1 MHRMK
6 HLILSIFLFIC
17 GIAFNQTSS
26 EPTSGISAQRIQN
39 ELTIDGELSEKEW
52 LTAPEAHSF
61 TQLQPYPG
69 NESRKRTEVRMLY
82 DDNAVYISAIC
93 FDNPD
98 SVSKV
103 LSIRDD
109 YNPNL
114 DIFGVYLDTYNDDQN
129 GFYFGVTSRGVQI
142 DAKIQ
147 GSNYIGELNLAWS
160 SATAL
165 TEKGWVL
172 EIRIPYSAIR
182 FPNTEIQK
190 WGINFSREISRYRE
204 NSTWVKVNPD
214 LENFLIENGEVIGI
228 KGIKPPLRLALMPYV
243 SSYLDRIPKGDGT
256 FGLTRSLNGG
266 MDIKYGVNEAFTL
279 DVTLVPDFGQV
290 VFDQQVLNLSPFE
303 VQFNENRQFFT
314 EGTELFN
321 KAGLFYSR
329 RIGIQSP
336 YKVVTTMLGPDEY
349 LKNVPSGSKLYNAT
363 KLSGRMSNGLGIGV
377 FNAVNA
383 AQYGTAVNYDSGLER
398 EVLISPLTNYNVFV
412 LDQNLK
418 NNSSVT
424 FTNTSVLRS
433 GEFYDANVSG
443 LNFNANTK
451 NNKFNF
457 NGKTTVSVQS
467 SANSSIGYN
476 YNFNFGKQR
485 GTWVYGVGYLEES
498 DKFDPN
504 DLGFNYNNNKRILE
518 VSGAYRNFKP
528 KWKELTKVIL
538 SASISSMRLYEPN
551 NYVGTYS
558 NLGFVIVS
566 KSFNATGFGN
576 NNTLTN
582 NYDYFEPRVWGSF
595 FVRPKN
601 YSFNYWISTNYQ
613 KRLALDAG
621 TNYIIVQRE
630 NWKEYG
636 YYVSPRIRFTDFI
649 AFSYNWSQD
658 FERNSEGYAVPFD
671 EPVNLPSG
679 IIFGNRDRINTTQ
692 TISLEYILTNRMG
705 ITFRLRHYRS
715 AINYHYFGTLNE
727 QGLVD
732 AIPSYQGLNNNDE
745 SAYNINYN
753 AFTIDCQYRW
763 VFQPNSEFN
772 IVWKNSIFSAD
783 KDVQSMYWS
792 NLQNTLAN
800 GPVNSISFKLIYWLD
815 AGQAFG
821 KLKL

>member
-1 MHRMK
+1 MK
-6 HLILSIFLFIC
+6 RFLLLLFLLPYLLV
-17 GIAFNQTSS
+17 FSQTVT
-26 EPTSGISAQRIQN
+26 EPITRISAQRIN
-39 ELTIDGELSEKEW
+39 AELIIDGKLSEKEW
-52 LTAPEAHSF
+52 QKASAVHSF
-61 TQLQPYPG
+61 TQLKPYPG
-69 NESRKRTEVRMLY
+69 NEARKPTEVRMLY
-82 DDNAVYISAIC
+82 DNNAVYISAIC
-93 FDNPD
+93 FDDPD
-98 SVSKV
+98 SVSNV

-114 DIFGVYLDTYNDDQN
+114 DIFGIFLDTYNDDQN
-129 GFYFGVTSRGVQI
+129 GFYFGLTSRGVQI

-160 SATAL
+160 SATQL
-165 TEKGWVL
+165 TEQGWTL
-172 EIRIPYSAIR
+172 EVRIPYSAIR
-182 FPNTEIQK
+182 FPNTEVQK
-190 WGINFSREISRYRE
+190 WGMNFSREIARYRE
-204 NSTWVKVNPD
+204 ESTWVKVNPD
-214 LENFLIENGEVIGI
+214 LENFLIESGEVVGI
-228 KGIKPPLRLALMPYV
+228 KGIKPPLRLALMPYI

-256 FGLTRSLNGG
+256 FGWTRSFNGG

-329 RIGIQSP
+329 RIGIQAP
-336 YKVVTTMLGPDEY
+336 QKVITTMLTPDEY
-349 LKNVPSGSKLYNAT
+349 LKNVPLGSKLYNAT
-363 KLSGRMSNGLGIGV
+363 KLSGRMKNGLGIGV

-383 AQYGTAVNYDSGLER
+383 AQYGTAVNYDSGMER
-398 EVLISPLTNYNVFV
+398 QVMISPLTNYNVFV

-457 NGKTTVSVQS
+457 NGKTTVSVQR

-485 GTWVYGVGYLEES
+485 GTWIYGIGYIEES
-498 DKFDPN
+498 DQYDPN

-518 VSGAYRNFKP
+518 ASGAYRNFKP
-528 KWKELTKVIL
+528 KNKQLTKIIVSGSL
-538 SASISSMRLYEPN
+538 SSIRLYAPN

-558 NLGFVIVS
+558 NLGLVVVS

-576 NNTLTN
+576 YNTLTK
-582 NYDYFEPRVWGSF
+582 NYDYFEPRVWGSYF
-595 FVRPKN
+595 QRPKTYN
-601 YSFNYWISTNYQ
+601 FTYWVSTNYQ

-621 TNYIIVQRE
+621 VNYTLVQRAE
-630 NWKEYG
+630 WKEYG
-636 YYVSPRIRFTDFI
+636 YNVSPRIRFTDFI

-671 EPVNLPSG
+671 EPANLPSG

-692 TISLEYILTNRMG
+692 TISLEYIMTNRMG

-715 AINYHYFGTLNE
+715 AINYHYFGTLSE
-727 QGLVD
+727 QGLID
-732 AIPSYQGLNNNDE
+732 AIPSYQGLNNIGE

-800 GPVNSISFKLIYWLD
+800 GPVNSLSFKLIYWLD
-815 AGQAFG
+815 AGSMISKI
-821 KLKL
+821 KL

>member
-1 MHRMK
+1 LQRMK
-6 HLILSIFLFIC
+6 HLLFPIFLFIC

-336 YKVVTTMLGPDEY
+336 YNVISTMLGPDEY
-349 LKNVPSGSKLYNAT
+349 LKDVPTGSKLYNAT

-383 AQYGTAVNYDSGLER
+383 AQYGTAVNYDSGMER
-398 EVLISPLTNYNVFV
+398 EILISPLTNYNVFV
-412 LDQNLK
+412 LDQNLR

-424 FTNTSVLRS
+424 FTNTSVLRTGS
-433 GEFYDANVSG
+433 FYDANVSG

-457 NGKTTVSVQS
+457 NGKTTVSVQRS
-467 SANSSIGYN
+467 ENSKIGYN

-538 SASISSMRLYEPN
+538 SASVSSMRLYAPN
-551 NYVGTYS
+551 NYIGTYS
-558 NLGFVIVS
+558 NFGFVVVS
-566 KSFNATGFGN
+566 KTFNATGFGN

-595 FVRPKN
+595 FLRPKN

-613 KRLALDAG
+613 KRLAIDAG

-636 YYVSPRIRFTDFI
+636 YYVSPRIRFTDFLSM
-649 AFSYNWSQD
+649 SYNWNQD
-658 FERNSEGYAVPFD
+658 FERNSEGYAVAFD
-671 EPVNLPSG
+671 EPVNAPSG
-679 IIFGNRDRINTTQ
+679 IIFGKRDRINTTQ
-692 TISLEYILTNRMG
+692 TISMDYILTNRMG

-715 AINYHYFGTLNE
+715 AINYHNFGTLNA
-727 QGLVD
+727 QGLIDV
-732 AIPSYQGLNNNDE
+732 IGTYEGLNSKGE

-753 AFTIDCQYRW
+753 AFTIDFQYRW

-783 KDVQSMYWS
+783 KNVQSMYWS

-815 AGQAFG
+815 AGQALG

>member
-1 MHRMK
+1 
-6 HLILSIFLFIC
+6 
-17 GIAFNQTSS
+17 
-26 EPTSGISAQRIQN
+26 
-39 ELTIDGELSEKEW
+39 
-52 LTAPEAHSF
+52 
-61 TQLQPYPG
+61 
-69 NESRKRTEVRMLY
+69 
-82 DDNAVYISAIC
+82 
-93 FDNPD
+93 
-98 SVSKV
+98 
-103 LSIRDD
+103 
-109 YNPNL
+109 
-114 DIFGVYLDTYNDDQN
+114 
-129 GFYFGVTSRGVQI
+129 
-142 DAKIQ
+142 
-147 GSNYIGELNLAWS
+147 
-160 SATAL
+160 
-165 TEKGWVL
+165 
-172 EIRIPYSAIR
+172 
-182 FPNTEIQK
+182 
-190 WGINFSREISRYRE
+190 
-204 NSTWVKVNPD
+204 VKVNPD
-214 LENFLIENGEVIGI
+214 LENFLIESGEVVGI

-256 FGLTRSLNGG
+256 FGWTRSLNGG

-329 RIGIQSP
+329 RIGIQAP

-349 LKNVPSGSKLYNAT
+349 LKNIPSGSKLYNAT

-398 EVLISPLTNYNVFV
+398 EVMISPLTNYNVFV

-457 NGKTTVSVQS
+457 NGKTTMSVQR

-476 YNFNFGKQR
+476 YNLNFGKQR
-485 GTWVYGVGYLEES
+485 GTWVYGIGYLEES

-504 DLGFNYNNNKRILE
+504 DLGFNYNNNKRIAE
-518 VSGAYRNFKP
+518 VSGGFRNFQP
-528 KWKELTKVIL
+528 KWKQLTKVIL
-538 SASISSMRLYEPN
+538 SASISTMRLYEPN

-558 NLGFVIVS
+558 NLGFVVVS

-613 KRLALDAG
+613 KRIALDAG
-621 TNYIIVQRE
+621 TNYIIVQRD

-636 YYVSPRIRFTDFI
+636 YYFSPRIRFTDFI

-692 TISLEYILTNRMG
+692 TISMEYILTNRMG

-715 AINYHYFGTLNE
+715 AINYHYFGSLNE
-727 QGLVD
+727 QGLID
-732 AIPSYQGLNNNDE
+732 AIPSYEGLNNLGE

-800 GPVNSISFKLIYWLD
+800 GPVNSLSFKLIYWLD
-815 AGQAFG
+815 AGSIISKM
-821 KLKL
+821 KL

>member
-1 MHRMK
+1 MK
-6 HLILSIFLFIC
+6 LFSLALFLISFGLLHS
-17 GIAFNQTSS
+17 
-26 EPTSGISAQRIQN
+26 QN
-39 ELTIDGELSEKEW
+39 EPASSNQLSALRIDHPIQLDGKLDEQGW
-52 LTAPEAHSF
+52 NDAPFIHSF
-61 TQLQPYPG
+61 TQLRPYPG
-69 NESRKRTEVRMLY
+69 NPASKRTEVRVLY
-82 DDNAVYISAIC
+82 DDDALYISAHC
-93 FDNPD
+93 FDDPD
-98 SVSKV
+98 SVSQV

-114 DIFGVYLDTYNDDQN
+114 DVFQIYLDTYNDDQN

-147 GSNYIGELNLAWS
+147 GSNYIGELNLAWGS
-160 SATAL
+160 SVARSDF
-165 TEKGWVL
+165 GWIA

-182 FPNTEIQK
+182 FPKTDVQT
-190 WGINFSREISRYRE
+190 WGINFSRDISRYRE
-204 NSTWVKVNPD
+204 ESTWVKVNPD
-214 LENFLIENGEVIGI
+214 LENFLIENGELVGI
-228 KGIKPPLRLALMPYV
+228 QGIHPPLRLALMPYV
-243 SSYLDRIPKGDGT
+243 SSYFDRVPKADGT
-256 FGLTRSLNGG
+256 FGWTRSFNGG

-329 RIGIQSP
+329 RIGIQAP
-336 YKVVTTMLGPDEY
+336 TKVITTMLNPDEY
-349 LKNVPSGSKLYNAT
+349 LKNVPFGSKLYNAT
-363 KLSGRMSNGLGIGV
+363 KFSGRLKNGLGIGV

-383 AQYGTAVNYDSGLER
+383 PQYGTAVNYDSGMER
-398 EVLISPLTNYNVFV
+398 EVMISPLTNYNVFV

-457 NGKTTVSVQS
+457 NGKTTVSVQQALS
-467 SANSSIGYN
+467 SKVGYN
-476 YNFNFGKQR
+476 YNLNFGKQR

-528 KWKELTKVIL
+528 KWKELTKIIA
-538 SASISSMRLYEPN
+538 SASVSSMRLYAPN
-551 NYVGTYS
+551 NYVGSYS
-558 NLGFVIVS
+558 NLGFILVS

-576 NNTLTN
+576 NNTLTK
-582 NYDYFEPRVWGSF
+582 NYDYFEPRVWGAYF
-595 FVRPKN
+595 LRPKTYN
-601 YSFNYWISTNYQ
+601 FSWWVSSNYQ
-613 KRLALDAG
+613 KRLAIDAG
-621 TNYIIVQRE
+621 LNYNIVKRG

-636 YYVSPRIRFTDFI
+636 YYFSPRIRFTDYLF
-649 AFSYNWSQD
+649 FTYNWSQD
-658 FERNSEGYAVPFD
+658 FEMNSEGYAVAFD
-671 EPVNLPSG
+671 EPVNVPGG
-679 IIFGNRDRINTTQ
+679 IIFGNRDRINSTQ
-692 TISLEYILTNRMG
+692 SVSMDYILTNRMG

-715 AINYHYFGTLNE
+715 SIQYHYFGTLNE
-727 QGLVD
+727 QGLIDPVT
-732 AIPSYQGLNNNDE
+732 SYEGLNSNGA

-753 AFTIDCQYRW
+753 AFTIDFQYRW
-763 VFQPNSEFN
+763 VFQPSSEFN
-772 IVWKNSIFSAD
+772 IVWKNSIFSSD
-783 KDVQSMYWS
+783 KNVQDSYWS
-792 NLQNTLAN
+792 NLQNTFAN
-800 GPVNSISFKLIYWLD
+800 GPVNSLSFKLIYWFD
-815 AGQAFG
+815 AGSAISKF
-821 KLKL
+821 KL

>member
-1 MHRMK
+1 MK
-6 HLILSIFLFIC
+6 RILPFLLFFLFHQSF
-17 GIAFNQTSS
+17 GQSS
-26 EPTSGISAQRIQN
+26 SIPTQQISAKRIQSQIT
-39 ELTIDGELSEKEW
+39 LDGQLKEPIW
-52 LTAPEAHSF
+52 KEVDCVHSF
-61 TQLQPYPG
+61 TQLKPYPG
-69 NESRKRTEVRMLY
+69 NPASKRTEVRMVY
-82 DDNAVYISAIC
+82 DDDALYISAIC

-98 SVSKV
+98 SVSNV

-114 DIFGVYLDTYNDDQN
+114 DVFQIYLDTYNDDQN

-147 GSNYIGELNLAWS
+147 GSNYIGELNLAWG
-160 SATAL
+160 SAVSL
-165 TEKGWVL
+165 SDQGWIAEV
-172 EIRIPYSAIR
+172 RIPYSAIR
-182 FPNTEIQK
+182 FPKKEIQT
-190 WGINFSREISRYRE
+190 WGINFSRDISRYRE
-204 NSTWVKVNPD
+204 ESTWVKVNPD
-214 LENFLIENGEVIGI
+214 LENFLIENGEVVGV
-228 KGIKPPLRLALMPYV
+228 KGIEPPLRLALMPYI
-243 SSYLDRIPKGDGT
+243 SSYLDRIPKGDGG
-256 FGLTRSLNGG
+256 FGWNRSLNGG

-329 RIGIQSP
+329 RIGIQAP
-336 YKVVTTMLGPDEY
+336 RKVITTMLNPDEY
-349 LKNVPSGSKLYNAT
+349 LKNVPIGSKLYNAT
-363 KLSGRMSNGLGIGV
+363 KFSGRMKNGLGIGV

-398 EVLISPLTNYNVFV
+398 QVMISPLTNYNVFV

-451 NNKFNF
+451 NNKFNV
-457 NGKTTVSVQS
+457 NGKTTVSVQRGLQS
-467 SANSSIGYN
+467 NIGYN
-476 YNFNFGKQR
+476 YNLNLKKQR
-485 GTWVYGVGYLEES
+485 GTWIYGLGYLEES
-498 DKFDPN
+498 DKYDPN
-504 DLGFNYNNNKRILE
+504 DLGFNYNNNKRIIE
-518 VSGAYRNFKP
+518 ASGAYRNFKP
-528 KWKELTKVIL
+528 KWKQLTKIIV
-538 SASISSMRLYEPN
+538 SSSVSSYRLYAPN

-558 NLGFVIVS
+558 NLGFVLVS
-566 KSFNATGFGN
+566 KSFNATGLGN
-576 NNTLTN
+576 YNTLTK
-582 NYDYFEPRVWGSF
+582 NYDYFEPRVWGSC
-595 FVRPKN
+595 FVRPKTYN
-601 YSFNYWISTNYQ
+601 FTWWISTNYQ
-613 KRLALDAG
+613 KRIALDAG
-621 TNYIIVQRE
+621 TNYTFVQRN

-636 YYVSPRIRFTDFI
+636 YYFSPRLRFTDFL
-649 AFSYNWSQD
+649 FMTYSWNQD
-658 FERNSEGYAVPFD
+658 FEINSEGYAVPFD
-671 EPVNLPSG
+671 EPVNLPNG

-692 TISLEYILTNRMG
+692 SVSMDYILTNRMG

-715 AINYHYFGTLNE
+715 AINYHFFGTLND
-727 QGLVD
+727 QGYID
-732 AIPSYQGLNNNDE
+732 ALPNYEGLNSQGA

-753 AFTIDCQYRW
+753 AFTIDFQYRW
-763 VFQPNSEFN
+763 VFQPSSEFN

-783 KDVQSMYWS
+783 KNVQQQYWS

-800 GPVNSISFKLIYWLD
+800 GPVNSLSFKLIYWLD
-815 AGQAFG
+815 AGRIIS

>member
-1 MHRMK
+1 MK
-6 HLILSIFLFIC
+6 LPLLFLFIV
-17 GIAFNQTSS
+17 FSRLML
-26 EPTSGISAQRIQN
+26 AQAQDAPKPEINALRIH
-39 ELTIDGELSEKEW
+39 ESIRIDGKLDESCWGTALSAKD
-52 LTAPEAHSF
+52 F
-61 TQLQPYPG
+61 TQLKPYPG
-69 NESRKRTEVRMLY
+69 NLPKKNTEVKMVY
-82 DDNAVYISAIC
+82 DDDALYISAIC
-93 FDNPD
+93 YDHPD
-98 SVSKV
+98 SISKV

-114 DIFGVYLDTYNDDQN
+114 DIFAVFLDTYNDDQN

-142 DAKIQ
+142 DTKIL
-147 GSNYIGELNLAWS
+147 GNNYIGELNLAWS
-160 SATAL
+160 SAVSI
-165 TEKGWVL
+165 TENAWIA

-182 FPNTEIQK
+182 FPKTEIQS
-190 WGINFSREISRYRE
+190 WGINFAREISRFRE
-204 NSTWVKVNPD
+204 ASTWVKVNPD
-214 LENFLIENGEVIGI
+214 LENFLIDNGDVKGVE
-228 KGIKPPLRLALMPYV
+228 GIKPPLRFALIPYI

-256 FGLTRSLNGG
+256 FGWTRSLNGG
-266 MDIKYGVNEAFTL
+266 MDIKLGVNEAFTL

-329 RIGIQSP
+329 RIGIQAP
-336 YKVVTTMLGPDEY
+336 RKVITTMLTPDEY
-349 LKNVPSGSKLYNAT
+349 LKNVPLGSKLYNAT
-363 KLSGRMSNGLGIGV
+363 KFSGRMKNGLGIGV

-383 AQYGTAVNYDSGLER
+383 AQYGTAVNYDSGMER
-398 EVLISPLTNYNVFV
+398 QVMISPLTNYNVFV

-433 GEFYDANVSG
+433 GAFYDANVSG

-457 NGKTTVSVQS
+457 NGKTTMSVQRS
-467 SANSSIGYN
+467 VNSSIGYN

-485 GTWVYGVGYLEES
+485 GTWIYGVGYLEES

-518 VSGAYRNFKP
+518 ASGAYRNFKP
-528 KWKELTKVIL
+528 KSKQLTKIIVNG
-538 SASISSMRLYEPN
+538 SISSMRLYAPN

-558 NLGFVIVS
+558 NLGFILVT

-576 NNTLTN
+576 YNTLTK
-582 NYDYFEPRVWGSF
+582 NYDYFEPRVWGSYF
-595 FVRPKN
+595 QRPKTCN
-601 YSFNYWISTNYQ
+601 FTYWLSTNYQ
-613 KRLALDAG
+613 KRFAVDAG
-621 TNYIIVQRE
+621 VNYTFVQRAQ
-630 NWKEYG
+630 WKEYG
-636 YYVSPRIRFTDFI
+636 YNVSPRIRFTDFI
-649 AFSYNWSQD
+649 FMSYDWSQD

-692 TISLEYILTNRMG
+692 SISMDYILTNRMG

-715 AINYHYFGTLNE
+715 AINYHYFGELND

-732 AIPSYQGLNNNDE
+732 ALPTYAGLNDQGE
-745 SAYNINYN
+745 SAYNINFN
-753 AFTIDCQYRW
+753 AFTIDFQYRW
-763 VFQPNSEFN
+763 VFQPSSEFN
-772 IVWKNSIFSAD
+772 IVWKNSIFSSD
-783 KDVQSMYWS
+783 KRVQEQYWS

-800 GPVNSISFKLIYWLD
+800 GPVNSLSFKLIYWLD
-815 AGQAFG
+815 AGRIIS

>member
-6 HLILSIFLFIC
+6 RFLLFFFLLPF
-17 GIAFNQTSS
+17 GLAFNQTATVPSAL
-26 EPTSGISAQRIQN
+26 ISAQRIN
-39 ELTIDGELSEKEW
+39 TELVIDGKLSEKEW
-52 LTAPEAHSF
+52 KTAPEANSF
-61 TQLQPYPG
+61 TQLKPYPG
-69 NESRKRTEVRMLY
+69 NQARKPTEVRMLY

-93 FDNPD
+93 FDSPD

-114 DIFGVYLDTYNDDQN
+114 DIFGIFLDTYNDDQN
-129 GFYFGVTSRGVQI
+129 GFYFGLTSRGVQI

-147 GSNYIGELNLAWS
+147 SSNYIGELNLAWS
-160 SATAL
+160 SATQL
-165 TEKGWVL
+165 TEQGWTL
-172 EIRIPYSAIR
+172 EVRIPYSAIR
-182 FPNTEIQK
+182 FPNTEVQK

-204 NSTWVKVNPD
+204 ESTWVKVNPD
-214 LENFLIENGEVIGI
+214 LENFLIESGEVVGI

-256 FGLTRSLNGG
+256 FGWTRSLNGG

-329 RIGIQSP
+329 RIGIQAP

-349 LKNVPSGSKLYNAT
+349 LKNVPNGSKLYNAT

-398 EVLISPLTNYNVFV
+398 EVMISPLTNYNVFV

-443 LNFNANTK
+443 LNFNVNTK

-457 NGKTTVSVQS
+457 NGKTTMSVQR

-485 GTWVYGVGYLEES
+485 GTWIYGVGYLEES

-528 KWKELTKVIL
+528 KWKELTKIIL
-538 SASISSMRLYEPN
+538 SGSVSSMRLYAPN

-621 TNYIIVQRE
+621 TNYIIVQRD

-636 YYVSPRIRFTDFI
+636 YYFSPRIRFTDFI

-671 EPVNLPSG
+671 EPINLPAG

-715 AINYHYFGTLNE
+715 AINYHYFGALNE
-727 QGLVD
+727 KGLID
-732 AIPSYQGLNNNDE
+732 AIPNYQGLNNIGE

-800 GPVNSISFKLIYWLD
+800 GPVNSLSFKLIYWLD
-815 AGQAFG
+815 AGSMISKI
-821 KLKL
+821 KL